1 MIIQVLDTT
10 REISSLSDLKDIA
23 AEQSGEDLSEWTVTN
38 VCSKRQ
44 KIEPGL
50 ISMQDLMLQQTT
62 PERKPENRGIPYVL
76 SAGRCML
83 LAGGEL
89 FLYGGGD
96 KSDHIPCS
104 FPLR

>member
-50 ISMQDLMLQQTT
+50 INMQDLMLQQT
-62 PERKPENRGIPYVL
+62 GDYVL

-96 KSDHIPCS
+96 KSDDIPCTT

>member
-23 AEQSGEDLSEWTVTN
+23 ATQSGEDLSEWTVTN

-50 ISMQDLMLQQTT
+50 INMQDLIYGGTW
-62 PERKPENRGIPYVL
+62 GIIP
-76 SAGRCML
+76 GML

-89 FLYGGGD
+89 FIICGGRTGD
-96 KSDHIPCS
+96 GMPCS
-104 FPLR
+104 TFPLR